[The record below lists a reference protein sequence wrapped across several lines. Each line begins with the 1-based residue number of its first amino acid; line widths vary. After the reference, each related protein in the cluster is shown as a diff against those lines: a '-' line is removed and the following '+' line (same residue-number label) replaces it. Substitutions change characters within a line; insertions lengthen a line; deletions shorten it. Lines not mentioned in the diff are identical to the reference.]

1 MSKKRRQSINS
12 KASQMAYSFYMGVY
26 SYINM
31 EYKPKY
37 AKIFADSEDS
47 IRIVD
52 LVNQYFWGGNT
63 IQFTAGQIVDLIK
76 SKTK

>member
-1 MSKKRRQSINS
+1 MSKKRKKSINS
-12 KASQMAYSFYMGVY
+12 QASQMAHSFYMRVY

-47 IRIVD
+47 TRIVD
-52 LVNQYFWGGNT
+52 LVNTYFWGGNT

-76 SKTK
+76 SKYK